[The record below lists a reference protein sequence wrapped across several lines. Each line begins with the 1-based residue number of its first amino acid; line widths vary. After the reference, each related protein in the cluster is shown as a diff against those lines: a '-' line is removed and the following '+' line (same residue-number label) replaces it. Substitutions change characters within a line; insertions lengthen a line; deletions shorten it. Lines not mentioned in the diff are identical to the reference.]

1 MDMYLKSI
9 EVNGFK
15 SFAHKMIFKF
25 EHGIT
30 GIVGPNGSGKSNVAD
45 AVRWVLGE
53 QRAKQ
58 LRGSKMEDVIFAGTE
73 LRKPMGSAY
82 VAITL
87 DNSDHSLPIQFEE
100 VTVARRVYRSG
111 ESEYLINGSACRRKD
126 IVELFFDTGIGK
138 EGYSIIGQGQI
149 EQILSG
155 KPEDR
160 RELFDEAAGIVKY
173 KKNKLETQKSLEIE
187 RENLVRVTD
196 ILAELERQVGPLKK
210 QSERARE
217 YLLLRDQ
224 LKDEDV
230 KRFLFENRN
239 LEQELKD
246 LNEKI
251 EIAQREMEQADQ
263 ALSKAK
269 EKYGKQEEFLD
280 NLKQEIETIA
290 AEISEMKITKQQK
303 EGQIQVLKEQIN
315 TERMRE
321 NMYLES
327 KDKLFKELNEKK
339 AQLKRFEA
347 ETEEIRKEYESV
359 MEQKIQK
366 ESEVALYQK
375 QIQDLEREQEEIQI
389 RVNAVR
395 EGRMRVAGAI
405 ERSQTVKEQLNV
417 RISGLEHQME
427 ELQQQIKQHQDKKD
441 FSIEKIKEIKDKKD
455 QLEIQRRN
463 AKRIEE
469 TLLSERR
476 QIQVEM
482 DQKREKYHRI
492 RSNYET
498 MRNMAERYDGY
509 GFGIKKVMEQQ
520 AVTPGI
526 IGAVA
531 DIIKVEAK
539 YETAIETA
547 LGGSIQNI
555 VTDTQETAKKMIGY
569 LKKNRYG
576 RVTFLP
582 LDAVKGKE
590 FTREEILSES
600 GVIGAANQLAEY
612 DEAYKDLFASLLGQS
627 LVVEDMDAGI
637 RIANKYHHSIR
648 IVTLEGDS
656 LNRGGS
662 MSGGAFKNKSN
673 LLGRAREVEELKGR
687 LDKWTKAIGK
697 DEEKYNENEKKL
709 KEYQQNMVDL
719 EKEIQEISLELNTQ
733 QMSQSAIESRQEE
746 LAKRQE
752 QLVLQRDKLIE
763 ELGTAKEDADRLQ
776 DEQTDLESANEQDEE
791 RIKEIDQKLEYLRKC
806 AEKHAMEVSK
816 VHMRLSQESQKLE
829 FQENNQ
835 ERVRSEIEHLNEEF
849 KENQKDAGN
858 VNDNVKA
865 LKQQIEDLK
874 DSCKEME
881 QKIITDQTRH
891 QKMQEEV
898 KTKEVL
904 YKDILKEREEM
915 MERVSGYD
923 KEIYRLESQRD
934 GRKQKKKE
942 LLDYMWENYEITYHQ
957 AKQRIDLDET
967 ESLSKIKETIGE
979 LKNQIKD
986 LGPVNINAIEDY
998 KEVSER
1004 YEFMQKQ
1011 HEDIVT
1017 AEAHLAG
1024 LMEELEEAMRRQFNE
1039 KFKDIQRVFQ
1049 EVFVELFGGGE
1060 ARLELTDDDVLES
1073 GIRIIA
1079 QPPGKKLQNMMQLS
1093 GGEKALTAISL
1104 LFAIQNL
1111 KPSPFCLLDEI
1122 EAALDDSNVTRFAKY
1137 LHKLTK
1143 DTQFIVITH
1152 RRGTMMAADVLYG
1165 ITMQEKG
1172 ISTQV
1177 SVNLIENDLDE

>member
-1 MDMYLKSI
+1 MYLKSI

-58 LRGSKMEDVIFAGTE
+58 LRGSRMEDVIFSGTE

-155 KPEDR
+155 KPEER

-196 ILAELERQVGPLKK
+196 ILKELERQVGPLKK

-230 KRFLFENRN
+230 KLFLLENRN

-246 LNEKI
+246 LDEKI
-251 EIAQREMEQADQ
+251 KIAQREIDQ
-263 ALSKAK
+263 AEKALAKAK
-269 EKYGKQEEFLD
+269 EKYGKQEESLEH
-280 NLKQEIETIA
+280 LKQKIETTA
-290 AEISEMKITKQQK
+290 EEISEMKITKQQK
-303 EGQIQVLKEQIN
+303 EGRIQVLNEQIN

-321 NMYLES
+321 SMYLES
-327 KDKLFKELNEKK
+327 KDKLYKDLNEKK

-347 ETEEIRKEYESV
+347 ETEEIRKEYEAV
-359 MEQKIQK
+359 MKQKIQK

-375 QIQDLEREQEEIQI
+375 QIQDLEREQETIGI

-417 RISGLEHQME
+417 RIVGLNHQLE
-427 ELQQQIKQHQDKKD
+427 ELVQQLKEQDQEKDSSSLNIKT
-441 FSIEKIKEIKDKKD
+441 IKEKQQ
-455 QLEIQRRN
+455 QLEIKRHN
-463 AKRIEE
+463 VKRIEE
-469 TLLSERR
+469 TLLAERR
-476 QIQVEM
+476 QIQTEI
-482 DQKREKYHRI
+482 DKKREKYHRI

-520 AVTPGI
+520 AVAPGI

-590 FTREEILSES
+590 FTRKEILQEP
-600 GVIGAANQLAEY
+600 GVIGAANQLAIY
-612 DEAYKDLFASLLGQS
+612 DEVYKDLFASLLGQI
-627 LVVEDMDAGI
+627 LVVEDMDVGI
-637 RIANKYHHSIR
+637 RIANKYHHSVR

-673 LLGRAREVEELKGR
+673 LLGRAREVEELKTR
-687 LDKWTKAIGK
+687 LYKWTKIIEK
-697 DEEKYNENEKKL
+697 DEEKYKENEKKL
-709 KEYQQNMVDL
+709 KEYQQNMIDL

-733 QMSQSAIESRQEE
+733 QMSQSAIQNRQEE
-746 LAKRQE
+746 LRNRQKQLILQKE
-752 QLVLQRDKLIE
+752 QLEE
-763 ELGTAKEDADRLQ
+763 ELGNAKEDADRLQ

-791 RIKEIDQKLEYLRKC
+791 RIKEIDKKLEYLRKR
-806 AEKHAMEVSK
+806 AEEHAMEVSK
-816 VHMRLSQESQKLE
+816 VHMDLSKESQKLE

-835 ERVRSEIEHLNEEF
+835 ERVRTEIERLSKEF
-849 KENQKDAGN
+849 MENQKDAGD
-858 VNDNVKA
+858 VNENVKA
-865 LKQQIEDLK
+865 LKMQISDLK
-874 DSCKEME
+874 ASCTAME
-881 QKIITDQTRH
+881 QKIIEDQDRH
-891 QKMQEEV
+891 QKMQKEV
-898 KTKEVL
+898 KEKEVL

-915 MERVSGYD
+915 LERVSGYD
-923 KEIYRLESQRD
+923 KEVYRLEAQKEN
-934 GRKQKKKE
+934 RKAKKKE

-957 AKQRIDLDET
+957 AKQRIDLEEDQ
-967 ESLSKIKETIGE
+967 SLSKIKEMIAG
-979 LKNQIKD
+979 LKKQIKD
-986 LGPVNINAIEDY
+986 LGPVNINAVEDY

-1017 AEAHLAG
+1017 AEAHLTG
-1024 LMEELEEAMRRQFNE
+1024 LMEELEDAMRRQFNE

>member
-1 MDMYLKSI
+1 MEMYLKSI

-15 SFAHKMIFKF
+15 SFAHKMVFKF

-58 LRGSKMEDVIFAGTE
+58 LRGSRMEDVIFSGTE

-155 KPEDR
+155 KPEER

-173 KKNKLETQKSLEIE
+173 KKNKIETQKSLEIE

-196 ILAELERQVGPLKK
+196 ILTELERQVGPLKK

-217 YLLLRDQ
+217 YLMLRDR

-230 KRFLFENRN
+230 KSFLLENRN
-239 LEQELKD
+239 LEQELKGLD
-246 LNEKI
+246 EKI
-251 EIAQREMEQADQ
+251 SIAQREMKQADE
-263 ALSKAK
+263 ALAKAK
-269 EKYGKQEEFLD
+269 EKYGKQEEYLD
-280 NLKQEIETIA
+280 HLKQEIETITA
-290 AEISEMKITKQQK
+290 NISETKITKQQK
-303 EGQIQVLKEQIN
+303 EGKIQVLNEQIN

-321 NMYLES
+321 SMYLES
-327 KDKLFKELNEKK
+327 KDKLFKDLNEKK
-339 AQLKRFEA
+339 EQLKRFEA
-347 ETEEIRKEYESV
+347 ETEEIRKEYEAV

-375 QIQDLEREQEEIQI
+375 QIQDLEREQEEIEI
-389 RVNAVR
+389 RVDAVR
-395 EGRMRVAGAI
+395 EGRMKVAGAI

-417 RISGLEHQME
+417 RITGLDHQRD
-427 ELQQQIKQHQDKKD
+427 ELKQQIETKEKEMDA
-441 FSIEKIKEIKDKKD
+441 SIQKIEEIKEKKN
-455 QLEIQRRN
+455 QLEIKRHN

-469 TLLSERR
+469 TLSAEGR
-476 QIQVEM
+476 QIQTEIHK
-482 DQKREKYHRI
+482 KREKYHRI
-492 RSNYET
+492 QSNYET

-520 AVTPGI
+520 VVAPGI
-526 IGAVA
+526 IGVVA
-531 DIIKVEAK
+531 DIIKVDAK

-590 FTREEILSES
+590 FAREEILSEP
-600 GVIGAANQLAEY
+600 GVIGAANKLAVY
-612 DEAYKDLFASLLGQS
+612 DEAYHDLFASLLGQI

-673 LLGRAREVEELKGR
+673 LLGRAREVEELKKR
-687 LDKWTKAIGK
+687 LDKWTKAIAQ

-709 KEYQQNMVDL
+709 KEYQQNMIDL

-733 QMSQSAIESRQEE
+733 QMSQSAIKNRQEE
-746 LAKRQE
+746 FKKRQE
-752 QLVLQRDKLIE
+752 QLNLQKKKLEE
-763 ELGTAKEDADRLQ
+763 ELGSAKEDAEKLQ
-776 DEQTDLESANEQDEE
+776 DEQMDLESANEQDEK
-791 RIKEIDQKLEYLRKC
+791 RIKEIDQELYHLREH
-806 AEKHAMEVSK
+806 AEKHAQEVSA

-835 ERVRSEIEHLNEEF
+835 ERVRSEIERLNEEF
-849 KENQKDAGN
+849 RANQKDTGD
-858 VNDNVKA
+858 VNENVKA
-865 LKQQIEDLK
+865 LEQQITDLK
-874 DSCKEME
+874 ESCIMLE
-881 QKIITDQTRH
+881 QQITDDQNKHQQMQT
-891 QKMQEEV
+891 EV
-898 KTKEVL
+898 KEKEVL

-915 MERVSGYD
+915 IERVSGYD
-923 KEIYRLESQRD
+923 KEIYRLENQRD
-934 GRKQKKKE
+934 GKKQKKKE

-957 AKQRIDLDET
+957 AKQRIDLDDT
-967 ESLSKIKETIGE
+967 ESLSKIKETIQE
-979 LKNQIKD
+979 IKNQIKD
-986 LGPVNINAIEDY
+986 LGPVNINAVEEY

-1017 AEAHLAG
+1017 AEAHLTG
-1024 LMEELEEAMRRQFNE
+1024 LMEELEDAMRRQFNE
-1039 KFKDIQRVFQ
+1039 KFKDIRRVFQ

>member
-1 MDMYLKSI
+1 MYLKSI

-230 KRFLFENRN
+230 KQFLFENRN

-469 TLLSERR
+469 
-476 QIQVEM
+476 
-482 DQKREKYHRI
+482 
-492 RSNYET
+492 
-498 MRNMAERYDGY
+498 
-509 GFGIKKVMEQQ
+509 
-520 AVTPGI
+520 
-526 IGAVA
+526 
-531 DIIKVEAK
+531 
-539 YETAIETA
+539 
-547 LGGSIQNI
+547 
-555 VTDTQETAKKMIGY
+555 
-569 LKKNRYG
+569 
-576 RVTFLP
+576 
-582 LDAVKGKE
+582 
-590 FTREEILSES
+590 IL
-600 GVIGAANQLAEY
+600 
-612 DEAYKDLFASLLGQS
+612 
-627 LVVEDMDAGI
+627 
-637 RIANKYHHSIR
+637 
-648 IVTLEGDS
+648 
-656 LNRGGS
+656 
-662 MSGGAFKNKSN
+662 
-673 LLGRAREVEELKGR
+673 
-687 LDKWTKAIGK
+687 
-697 DEEKYNENEKKL
+697 
-709 KEYQQNMVDL
+709 
-719 EKEIQEISLELNTQ
+719 
-733 QMSQSAIESRQEE
+733 
-746 LAKRQE
+746 
-752 QLVLQRDKLIE
+752 
-763 ELGTAKEDADRLQ
+763 
-776 DEQTDLESANEQDEE
+776 
-791 RIKEIDQKLEYLRKC
+791 
-806 AEKHAMEVSK
+806 
-816 VHMRLSQESQKLE
+816 
-829 FQENNQ
+829 
-835 ERVRSEIEHLNEEF
+835 
-849 KENQKDAGN
+849 
-858 VNDNVKA
+858 
-865 LKQQIEDLK
+865 
-874 DSCKEME
+874 
-881 QKIITDQTRH
+881 
-891 QKMQEEV
+891 
-898 KTKEVL
+898 KTKSIILHPVL
-904 YKDILKEREEM
+904 PRLLRAQQLYA
-915 MERVSGYD
+915 
-923 KEIYRLESQRD
+923 IY
-934 GRKQKKKE
+934 G
-942 LLDYMWENYEITYHQ
+942 
-957 AKQRIDLDET
+957 A
-967 ESLSKIKETIGE
+967 
-979 LKNQIKD
+979 
-986 LGPVNINAIEDY
+986 
-998 KEVSER
+998 
-1004 YEFMQKQ
+1004 
-1011 HEDIVT
+1011 
-1017 AEAHLAG
+1017 
-1024 LMEELEEAMRRQFNE
+1024 
-1039 KFKDIQRVFQ
+1039 
-1049 EVFVELFGGGE
+1049 
-1060 ARLELTDDDVLES
+1060 
-1073 GIRIIA
+1073 
-1079 QPPGKKLQNMMQLS
+1079 
-1093 GGEKALTAISL
+1093 
-1104 LFAIQNL
+1104 
-1111 KPSPFCLLDEI
+1111 
-1122 EAALDDSNVTRFAKY
+1122 
-1137 LHKLTK
+1137 
-1143 DTQFIVITH
+1143 
-1152 RRGTMMAADVLYG
+1152 
-1165 ITMQEKG
+1165 
-1172 ISTQV
+1172 
-1177 SVNLIENDLDE
+1177 

>member
-1 MDMYLKSI
+1 
-9 EVNGFK
+9 
-15 SFAHKMIFKF
+15 
-25 EHGIT
+25 
-30 GIVGPNGSGKSNVAD
+30 
-45 AVRWVLGE
+45 
-53 QRAKQ
+53 
-58 LRGSKMEDVIFAGTE
+58 MEDVIFAGTE

-230 KRFLFENRN
+230 KQFLFENRN

-612 DEAYKDLFASLLGQS
+612 DEAYKDLFASLLGQI

-849 KENQKDAGN
+849 KENQKDAGD

-865 LKQQIEDLK
+865 LKQQIEDFK

>member
-53 QRAKQ
+53 KRAKQ

-87 DNSDHSLPIQFEE
+87 DNSDHSLLIQFEE

-230 KRFLFENRN
+230 KQFLFENRN

-582 LDAVKGKE
+582 LDVVKGKE

-612 DEAYKDLFASLLGQS
+612 DEAYKDLFASLLGQI

-849 KENQKDAGN
+849 KENQKDAGD

-865 LKQQIEDLK
+865 LKQQIEDFK

>member
-1 MDMYLKSI
+1 MYLKSI

-87 DNSDHSLPIQFEE
+87 DNSDHSLLIQFEE

-230 KRFLFENRN
+230 KQFLFENRN

-612 DEAYKDLFASLLGQS
+612 DEAYKDLFASLLGQI

-849 KENQKDAGN
+849 KENQKDAGD

-865 LKQQIEDLK
+865 LKQQIEDFK

>member
-173 KKNKLETQKSLEIE
+173 KKNKLETQRSLEIE

-196 ILAELERQVGPLKK
+196 ILTELERQVSPLQK

-230 KRFLFENRN
+230 KLFLFENRN
-239 LEQELKD
+239 LEQEL
-246 LNEKI
+246 NELDQKI
-251 EIAQREMEQADQ
+251 EIAQREMKQTEH
-263 ALSKAK
+263 ALAKAK
-269 EKYGKQEEFLD
+269 EKYGKQEELLD
-280 NLKQEIETIA
+280 SLKQEIETIA

-321 NMYLES
+321 SIYLES
-327 KDKLFKELNEKK
+327 KDKLFKDLNEKK
-339 AQLKRFEA
+339 QQLKRFEV
-347 ETEEIRKEYESV
+347 ETEEIRKEYEAV
-359 MEQKIQK
+359 MDQKIQK

-375 QIQDLEREQEEIQI
+375 QIQDFEKEHEEIEI

-417 RISGLEHQME
+417 QIVGLEQQME
-427 ELQQQIKQHQDKKD
+427 ELEQQIKEQQNEKTL
-441 FSIEKIKEIKDKKD
+441 FNNKIKAIKGKKE
-455 QLEIQRRN
+455 QLEIERHN

-469 TLLSERR
+469 TLSVERR
-476 QIQVEM
+476 QIQTEI
-482 DQKREKYHRI
+482 DKKREKYHRI

-498 MRNMAERYDGY
+498 VRNMAERYDGY
-509 GFGIKKVMEQQ
+509 GFGIKKIMEQQ
-520 AVTPGI
+520 AVESGI
-526 IGAVA
+526 IGVVA

-555 VTDTQETAKKMIGY
+555 VTDTQKTAKKMIEY

-582 LDAVKGKE
+582 LDAIKGKS
-590 FTREEILSES
+590 FAREEILSEP
-600 GVIGAANQLAEY
+600 GVVGSANMLVQY
-612 DEAYKDLFASLLGQS
+612 DETYKELFSSLLGKI

-637 RIANKYHHSIR
+637 RIADKYHHNVR

-673 LLGRAREVEELKGR
+673 LLGRSREVEELKGR
-687 LDKWTKAIGK
+687 LDKWTQTIAK
-697 DEEKYNENEKKL
+697 DEKKYDENEKKL
-709 KEYQQNMVDL
+709 KEYQQNMVNL
-719 EKEIQEISLELNTQ
+719 EQDIQAISLELNTQ
-733 QMSQSAIESRQEE
+733 QMSRTAIENRQEE
-746 LAKRQE
+746 LTKRKE
-752 QLVLQRDKLIE
+752 QLVLQKDRLKR
-763 ELGTAKEDADRLQ
+763 ELYTATEDADRLQ
-776 DEQTDLESANEQDEE
+776 DEQMDLESANEQDEE
-791 RIKEIDQKLEYLRKC
+791 RNKVIDEKLEYLRKC

-829 FQENNQ
+829 FQEDN
-835 ERVRSEIEHLNEEF
+835 RS
-849 KENQKDAGN
+849 
-858 VNDNVKA
+858 V
-865 LKQQIEDLK
+865 
-874 DSCKEME
+874 
-881 QKIITDQTRH
+881 
-891 QKMQEEV
+891 
-898 KTKEVL
+898 
-904 YKDILKEREEM
+904 
-915 MERVSGYD
+915 
-923 KEIYRLESQRD
+923 
-934 GRKQKKKE
+934 
-942 LLDYMWENYEITYHQ
+942 
-957 AKQRIDLDET
+957 
-967 ESLSKIKETIGE
+967 
-979 LKNQIKD
+979 
-986 LGPVNINAIEDY
+986 
-998 KEVSER
+998 
-1004 YEFMQKQ
+1004 
-1011 HEDIVT
+1011 
-1017 AEAHLAG
+1017 
-1024 LMEELEEAMRRQFNE
+1024 
-1039 KFKDIQRVFQ
+1039 
-1049 EVFVELFGGGE
+1049 
-1060 ARLELTDDDVLES
+1060 
-1073 GIRIIA
+1073 
-1079 QPPGKKLQNMMQLS
+1079 
-1093 GGEKALTAISL
+1093 
-1104 LFAIQNL
+1104 
-1111 KPSPFCLLDEI
+1111 
-1122 EAALDDSNVTRFAKY
+1122 
-1137 LHKLTK
+1137 
-1143 DTQFIVITH
+1143 
-1152 RRGTMMAADVLYG
+1152 
-1165 ITMQEKG
+1165 
-1172 ISTQV
+1172 
-1177 SVNLIENDLDE
+1177 

>member
-1 MDMYLKSI
+1 MYLKSI

-230 KRFLFENRN
+230 KQFLFENRN

-520 AVTPGI
+520 AVTLGI

-612 DEAYKDLFASLLGQS
+612 DEAYKDLFASLLGQI

-1122 EAALDDSNVTRFAKY
+1122 EAALDDSNVTRFAQY

-1143 DTQFIVITH
+1143 NTQFIVITH
-1152 RRGTMMAADVLYG
+1152 RRGTMTAADRLYG

-1172 ISTQV
+1172 VSTLV
-1177 SVNLIENDLDE
+1177 SVDLLEDELTK

>member
-230 KRFLFENRN
+230 KQFLFENRN

-612 DEAYKDLFASLLGQS
+612 DEAYKDLFASLLGQI

-673 LLGRAREVEELKGR
+673 LLGRSREVEELKGR

-849 KENQKDAGN
+849 KENQKDAGD

-865 LKQQIEDLK
+865 LKQQIEDFK

>member
-1 MDMYLKSI
+1 MYLKSI
-9 EVNGFK
+9 EINGFK

-30 GIVGPNGSGKSNVAD
+30 GIVGPNGSGKSNIAD

-58 LRGSKMEDVIFAGTE
+58 LRGSKMEDVIFSGTE

-155 KPEDR
+155 RPEER

-187 RENLVRVTD
+187 QENLVRVTD
-196 ILAELERQVGPLKK
+196 ILTELERQVSPLEK
-210 QSERARE
+210 QAERAKK
-217 YLLLRDQ
+217 YLYLRDQ

-230 KRFLFENRN
+230 KLFLFENQN
-239 LEQELKD
+239 LENELKE
-246 LNEKI
+246 LETKI
-251 EIAQREMEQADQ
+251 QIADHEIKQTKQKLA
-263 ALSKAK
+263 KAK
-269 EKYGKQEEFLD
+269 ERYEQQGKFLES
-280 NLKQEIETIA
+280 LKKDIEKIA
-290 AEISEMKITKQQK
+290 EKISDTKITKQRN
-303 EGQIQVLKEQIN
+303 EGKIQVLNEQIN
-315 TERMRE
+315 TAHMKES
-321 NMYLES
+321 MYQQS
-327 KDKLFKELNEKK
+327 KEKLLKDLDEKK
-339 AQLKRFEA
+339 IQLKRFVA
-347 ETEEIRKEYESV
+347 ETEEIRKEYNAV
-359 MEQKIQK
+359 MTQKIEK
-366 ESEVALYQK
+366 ENEVSVYQK
-375 QIQDLEREQEEIQI
+375 QIQDLENEQEGLRFQM
-389 RVNAVR
+389 NAAR
-395 EGRMRVAGAI
+395 EGHMKVAGAI
-405 ERSQTVKEQLNV
+405 ERSQTVKEQLEMRVKALDLQIKELQHQLNV
-417 RISGLEHQME
+417 RREEKDSFEQKIRQIKEQKK
-427 ELQQQIKQHQDKKD
+427 ELQIRQH
-441 FSIEKIKEIKDKKD
+441 
-455 QLEIQRRN
+455 N
-463 AKRIEE
+463 ARRIEE
-469 TLLSERR
+469 TLILERQ
-476 QIQVEM
+476 QITDEIN
-482 DQKREKYHRI
+482 KKKEKYHRI

-520 AVTPGI
+520 SVITGI

-531 DIIKVEAK
+531 DIIKVEQK

-547 LGGSIQNI
+547 LGASIQNI
-555 VTDTQETAKKMIGY
+555 VTDTQETAKKMIEY

-590 FTREEILSES
+590 FIRKEILSQE
-600 GVIGAANQLAEY
+600 GVIGAANDLVSY
-612 DEAYKDLFASLLGQS
+612 DEKYQDLFASLLGQI
-627 LVVEDMDAGI
+627 LVVKDMDAGI
-637 RIANKYHHSIR
+637 RIANKYHHSVR

-673 LLGRAREVEELKGR
+673 LLGRAREVKELKQR
-687 LDKWTKAIGK
+687 LLKWMEAINRE
-697 DEEKYNENEKKL
+697 EEKYKENEKKI
-709 KEYQQNMVDL
+709 KEYQQNMIDL
-719 EKEIQEISLELNTQ
+719 NKEIQEISLELNTQ
-733 QMSQSAIESRQEE
+733 EMSEAALDTRQGELKLRQEHLLKE
-746 LAKRQE
+746 KQRLSEEAK
-752 QLVLQRDKLIE
+752 
-763 ELGTAKEDADRLQ
+763 
-776 DEQTDLESANEQDEE
+776 SANEEANRLSDEKIDLENANRQDEVK
-791 RIKEIDQKLEYLRKC
+791 IKEIEGRLEYLRNR
-806 AEKHAMEVSK
+806 AEEHAMEVAQ

-835 ERVRSEIEHLNEEF
+835 ERVRMEIKKLEDDY
-849 KENQKDAGN
+849 KENQQSATG
-858 VNDNVKA
+858 VNDTVETLYQK
-865 LKQQIEDLK
+865 ISDLK
-874 DSCKEME
+874 E
-881 QKIITDQTRH
+881 QCQMMDAQILKDQKRH
-891 QKMQEEV
+891 QMMQEEV
-898 KTKEVL
+898 KDKEEL
-904 YKDILKEREEM
+904 YRAILTDREELI
-915 MERVSGYD
+915 ERVNSFD
-923 KEIYRLESQRD
+923 KEMYRLENQRD

-942 LLDYMWENYEITYHQ
+942 LLDYMWENYEVTYHQ
-957 AKQRIDLDET
+957 AKQRVQLDKS
-967 ESLSKIKETIGE
+967 ESLSKIKETIDTI
-979 LKNQIKD
+979 KHQMKD

-998 KEVSER
+998 KEVSQR
-1004 YEFMQKQ
+1004 YEFMHKQ
-1011 HEDIVT
+1011 YEDIVT
-1017 AEAHLAG
+1017 AEEHLRG
-1024 LMEELEEAMRRQFNE
+1024 LMEELEDAMRRQFNE
-1039 KFKDIQRVFQ
+1039 KFKDIRRVFQ

-1060 ARLELTDDDVLES
+1060 ARLLLTDDDVLES
-1073 GIRIIA
+1073 GIRIVV

-1093 GGEKALTAISL
+1093 GGEKALTAIAL

>member
-196 ILAELERQVGPLKK
+196 ILAELERQIGPLKK

-230 KRFLFENRN
+230 KQFLFENRN

-612 DEAYKDLFASLLGQS
+612 DEAYKDLFASLLGQI

-697 DEEKYNENEKKL
+697 DEEKYNENEKKTQRIPAKYGRL
-709 KEYQQNMVDL
+709 REGDSRDLFRVKYTADVTICDREQTRRTCKE
-719 EKEIQEISLELNTQ
+719 T
-733 QMSQSAIESRQEE
+733 
-746 LAKRQE
+746 
-752 QLVLQRDKLIE
+752 
-763 ELGTAKEDADRLQ
+763 GTAGF
-776 DEQTDLESANEQDEE
+776 TE
-791 RIKEIDQKLEYLRKC
+791 R
-806 AEKHAMEVSK
+806 
-816 VHMRLSQESQKLE
+816 
-829 FQENNQ
+829 
-835 ERVRSEIEHLNEEF
+835 
-849 KENQKDAGN
+849 
-858 VNDNVKA
+858 
-865 LKQQIEDLK
+865 
-874 DSCKEME
+874 
-881 QKIITDQTRH
+881 
-891 QKMQEEV
+891 
-898 KTKEVL
+898 
-904 YKDILKEREEM
+904 
-915 MERVSGYD
+915 
-923 KEIYRLESQRD
+923 
-934 GRKQKKKE
+934 
-942 LLDYMWENYEITYHQ
+942 
-957 AKQRIDLDET
+957 
-967 ESLSKIKETIGE
+967 
-979 LKNQIKD
+979 
-986 LGPVNINAIEDY
+986 
-998 KEVSER
+998 
-1004 YEFMQKQ
+1004 
-1011 HEDIVT
+1011 
-1017 AEAHLAG
+1017 
-1024 LMEELEEAMRRQFNE
+1024 
-1039 KFKDIQRVFQ
+1039 
-1049 EVFVELFGGGE
+1049 
-1060 ARLELTDDDVLES
+1060 
-1073 GIRIIA
+1073 
-1079 QPPGKKLQNMMQLS
+1079 
-1093 GGEKALTAISL
+1093 
-1104 LFAIQNL
+1104 
-1111 KPSPFCLLDEI
+1111 
-1122 EAALDDSNVTRFAKY
+1122 
-1137 LHKLTK
+1137 
-1143 DTQFIVITH
+1143 
-1152 RRGTMMAADVLYG
+1152 
-1165 ITMQEKG
+1165 
-1172 ISTQV
+1172 
-1177 SVNLIENDLDE
+1177 

>member
-230 KRFLFENRN
+230 KQFLFENRN

-612 DEAYKDLFASLLGQS
+612 DEAYKDLFASLLGQI

-849 KENQKDAGN
+849 KENQKDAGD

-865 LKQQIEDLK
+865 LKQQIEDFK

-1049 EVFVELFGGGE
+1049 EVFVESFGGGE

>member
-1 MDMYLKSI
+1 MYLKSI

-53 QRAKQ
+53 QRARQ

-196 ILAELERQVGPLKK
+196 ILTELERQVSPLKK
-210 QSERARE
+210 QSEKAKE

-224 LKDEDV
+224 LKDEDI
-230 KRFLFENRN
+230 KSFLLENRN
-239 LEQELKD
+239 LEEELKN
-246 LNEKI
+246 LEEKI
-251 EIAQREMEQADQ
+251 AIAEHEMKQADHELAKAKNKYEEQERSLENLKKEMESVSENISETKVA
-263 ALSKAK
+263 
-269 EKYGKQEEFLD
+269 KQE
-280 NLKQEIETIA
+280 
-290 AEISEMKITKQQK
+290 K
-303 EGQIQVLKEQIN
+303 EGKIQVLKEQIN

-321 NMYLES
+321 SLYQES
-327 KDKLFKELNEKK
+327 KEKLLKELDEKK
-339 AQLKRFEA
+339 EQLKRFMA
-347 ETEEIRKEYESV
+347 ETQEIRKEYEAV
-359 MEQKIQK
+359 MEQKIKK
-366 ESEVALYQK
+366 ESEVSVYQK
-375 QIQDLEREQEEIQI
+375 QIQDFEREQEELRFRIT
-389 RVNAVR
+389 AAS
-395 EGRMRVAGAI
+395 EGRMRVTGAI

-417 RISGLEHQME
+417 RIRAL
-427 ELQQQIKQHQDKKD
+427 ELQLEEVQQALEGHREEKDSRRQKIQELKEKK
-441 FSIEKIKEIKDKKD
+441 E
-455 QLEIQRRN
+455 QLQINRHN
-463 AKRIEE
+463 ARRIEE
-469 TLLSERR
+469 TLVLER
-476 QIQVEM
+476 
-482 DQKREKYHRI
+482 QKIADELNKKKEKYHRI

-509 GFGIKKVMEQQ
+509 GYGIKKVMKQQ
-520 AVTPGI
+520 PVTEGI
-526 IGAVA
+526 IGVVA
-531 DIIKVEAK
+531 DIIKVEQK

-547 LGGSIQNI
+547 LSGSIQNV
-555 VTDTQETAKKMIGY
+555 VTDTQNTAKKMIEY
-569 LKKNRYG
+569 LKRNRYG

-590 FTREEILSES
+590 FARKEILLEE
-600 GVIGAANQLAEY
+600 GVIGAANELVTY
-612 DEAYKDLFASLLGQS
+612 DPKYKDLFASLLGQI
-627 LVVEDMDAGI
+627 LVVENIDAGI
-637 RIANKYHHSIR
+637 RIANKYHHSVR

-673 LLGRAREVEELKGR
+673 LLGRAREVEELKHR
-687 LDKWTKAIGK
+687 LDQWKQTINKE
-697 DEEKYNENEKKL
+697 EEKYKENEKKL
-709 KEYQQNMVDL
+709 KEYQQNMIDL
-719 EKEIQEISLELNTQ
+719 DREMQNISLELNTQ
-733 QMSQSAIESRQEE
+733 EMSASAIDNKQDELKIRKEHLTEE
-746 LAKRQE
+746 KS
-752 QLVLQRDKLIE
+752 KLTN
-763 ELGTAKEDADRLQ
+763 ELDAAMEDADRL
-776 DEQTDLESANEQDEE
+776 EGEKTDLETANQKDEQN
-791 RIKEIDQKLEYLRKC
+791 IKEIEDKLEHLRKR
-806 AEKHAMEVSK
+806 AEEHAMDVAN

-835 ERVRSEIEHLNEEF
+835 ERVRSEIKKLEDDY
-849 KENQKDAGN
+849 KESQKGAGN
-858 VNDNVKA
+858 VNDNVSA
-865 LKQQIEDLK
+865 LNQRIKDLRKECSDMEDQIKEDQ
-874 DSCKEME
+874 D
-881 QKIITDQTRH
+881 RH
-891 QKMQEEV
+891 QKMQEEA
-898 KTKEVL
+898 KAKEAS
-904 YKDILKEREEM
+904 YKETMKEREEM
-915 MERVSGYD
+915 LERVNGYD
-923 KEIYRLESQRD
+923 KEMYRLESQRD
-934 GRKQKKKE
+934 GRQQKKKE
-942 LLDYMWENYEITYHQ
+942 LLDYMWENYEVTYHQ
-957 AKQRIDLDET
+957 AKQRIQLEES
-967 ESLSKIKETIGE
+967 ESLSKIKKTIDGI
-979 LKNQIKD
+979 KKQIKD
-986 LGPVNINAIEDY
+986 LGPVNVNAIEDY
-998 KEVSER
+998 KEVLER

-1017 AEAHLAG
+1017 AEAHLTG
-1024 LMEELEEAMRRQFNE
+1024 LMEELEDAMRRQFNE

-1152 RRGTMMAADVLYG
+1152 RRGTMMAADILYG

>member
-87 DNSDHSLPIQFEE
+87 DNSDHSLLIQFEE

-196 ILAELERQVGPLKK
+196 ILAELERQIGPLKK

-230 KRFLFENRN
+230 KQFLFENRN

-612 DEAYKDLFASLLGQS
+612 DEAYKDLFASLLGQI

-849 KENQKDAGN
+849 KENQKDAGD

-865 LKQQIEDLK
+865 LKQQIEDFK

>member
-1 MDMYLKSI
+1 MYLKSI

-173 KKNKLETQKSLEIE
+173 KKNKLETQRSLEIE

-196 ILAELERQVGPLKK
+196 ILTELERQVSPLQK

-230 KRFLFENRN
+230 KLFLFENRN
-239 LEQELKD
+239 LEQEL
-246 LNEKI
+246 NELDQKI
-251 EIAQREMEQADQ
+251 EIAQREMKQTEH
-263 ALSKAK
+263 ALAKAK
-269 EKYGKQEEFLD
+269 EKYGKQEELLD
-280 NLKQEIETIA
+280 SLKQEIETIA

-321 NMYLES
+321 SIYLES
-327 KDKLFKELNEKK
+327 KDKLFKDLNEKK
-339 AQLKRFEA
+339 QQLKRFEV
-347 ETEEIRKEYESV
+347 ETEEIRKEYEAV
-359 MEQKIQK
+359 MDQKIQK

-375 QIQDLEREQEEIQI
+375 QIQDFEN

-417 RISGLEHQME
+417 QIIGLEQQME
-427 ELQQQIKQHQDKKD
+427 ELEQQIKEQQNEKTL
-441 FSIEKIKEIKDKKD
+441 FNNKIKAIKGKKE
-455 QLEIQRRN
+455 QLEIERHN

-469 TLLSERR
+469 TLSVERR
-476 QIQVEM
+476 QIQTEI
-482 DQKREKYHRI
+482 DKKREKYHRI

-498 MRNMAERYDGY
+498 VRNMAERYDGY
-509 GFGIKKVMEQQ
+509 GFGIKKIMEQQ
-520 AVTPGI
+520 AVESGI
-526 IGAVA
+526 IGVVA

-555 VTDTQETAKKMIGY
+555 VTDTQKTAKKMIEY

-582 LDAVKGKE
+582 LDAIKGKS
-590 FTREEILSES
+590 FAREEILSEP
-600 GVIGAANQLAEY
+600 GVVGSANMLVQY
-612 DEAYKDLFASLLGQS
+612 DETYKELFSSLLGKI

-637 RIANKYHHSIR
+637 RIADKYHHNVR

-673 LLGRAREVEELKGR
+673 LLGRSREVEELKKK
-687 LDKWTKAIGK
+687 LDRWTKAITE
-697 DEEKYNENEKKL
+697 DEEKYHENEKKL
-709 KEYQQNMVDL
+709 KEYQQNMVNL
-719 EKEIQEISLELNTQ
+719 EQDIQAISLELNTQ
-733 QMSQSAIESRQEE
+733 QMSRTAIENRQEE
-746 LAKRQE
+746 LTKRKE
-752 QLVLQRDKLIE
+752 QLVLQKDRLKR
-763 ELGTAKEDADRLQ
+763 ELYTATEDADRLQ
-776 DEQTDLESANEQDEE
+776 DEQMDLESANEQDEE
-791 RIKEIDQKLEYLRKC
+791 RNKVIDEKLEYLRKC

-829 FQENNQ
+829 FQEDNQ
-835 ERVRSEIEHLNEEF
+835 ERIRSEIERLSEEF
-849 KENQKDAGN
+849 NENQKDVGD
-858 VNDNVKA
+858 VNENVKT
-865 LKQQIEDLK
+865 LQQQIEELK
-874 DSCKEME
+874 DSLNLME
-881 QKIITDQTRH
+881 QKIITDQKRH
-891 QKMQEEV
+891 QKIQEEV
-898 KTKEVL
+898 KTKEIL

-915 MERVSGYD
+915 IERVSGYD
-923 KEIYRLESQRD
+923 KEIYRLESQKD
-934 GRKQKKKE
+934 GKKQKKKE
-942 LLDYMWENYEITYHQ
+942 LLDYMWENYEVTYHQ
-957 AKQRIDLDET
+957 AKQRLELNET
-967 ESLSKIKETIGE
+967 ESLLRIKETINR
-979 LKNQIKD
+979 LKKQIKD
-986 LGPVNINAIEDY
+986 LGPVNINAVEDY

-1017 AEAHLAG
+1017 AEAHLTG
-1024 LMEELEEAMRRQFNE
+1024 LMEELEDAMRRQFNA
-1039 KFKDIQRVFQ
+1039 KFKDIKRVFQ

>member
-230 KRFLFENRN
+230 KQFLFENRN

-612 DEAYKDLFASLLGQS
+612 NEAYKDLFASLLGQI

-709 KEYQQNMVDL
+709 KEYQQNMIDL

-858 VNDNVKA
+858 VNDNIKA

>member
-1 MDMYLKSI
+1 MYLKSI

-230 KRFLFENRN
+230 KQFLFENRN

-469 TLLSERR
+469 ILLSERR

-612 DEAYKDLFASLLGQS
+612 DEAYKDLFASLLGQI

-673 LLGRAREVEELKGR
+673 LLGR
-687 LDKWTKAIGK
+687 
-697 DEEKYNENEKKL
+697 
-709 KEYQQNMVDL
+709 
-719 EKEIQEISLELNTQ
+719 
-733 QMSQSAIESRQEE
+733 SR
-746 LAKRQE
+746 A
-752 QLVLQRDKLIE
+752 
-763 ELGTAKEDADRLQ
+763 
-776 DEQTDLESANEQDEE
+776 
-791 RIKEIDQKLEYLRKC
+791 
-806 AEKHAMEVSK
+806 
-816 VHMRLSQESQKLE
+816 
-829 FQENNQ
+829 
-835 ERVRSEIEHLNEEF
+835 
-849 KENQKDAGN
+849 
-858 VNDNVKA
+858 
-865 LKQQIEDLK
+865 
-874 DSCKEME
+874 
-881 QKIITDQTRH
+881 
-891 QKMQEEV
+891 
-898 KTKEVL
+898 
-904 YKDILKEREEM
+904 
-915 MERVSGYD
+915 
-923 KEIYRLESQRD
+923 
-934 GRKQKKKE
+934 
-942 LLDYMWENYEITYHQ
+942 
-957 AKQRIDLDET
+957 
-967 ESLSKIKETIGE
+967 
-979 LKNQIKD
+979 
-986 LGPVNINAIEDY
+986 
-998 KEVSER
+998 
-1004 YEFMQKQ
+1004 
-1011 HEDIVT
+1011 
-1017 AEAHLAG
+1017 
-1024 LMEELEEAMRRQFNE
+1024 
-1039 KFKDIQRVFQ
+1039 
-1049 EVFVELFGGGE
+1049 
-1060 ARLELTDDDVLES
+1060 
-1073 GIRIIA
+1073 
-1079 QPPGKKLQNMMQLS
+1079 
-1093 GGEKALTAISL
+1093 
-1104 LFAIQNL
+1104 
-1111 KPSPFCLLDEI
+1111 
-1122 EAALDDSNVTRFAKY
+1122 
-1137 LHKLTK
+1137 
-1143 DTQFIVITH
+1143 
-1152 RRGTMMAADVLYG
+1152 
-1165 ITMQEKG
+1165 
-1172 ISTQV
+1172 
-1177 SVNLIENDLDE
+1177 

>member
-1 MDMYLKSI
+1 MYLKSI
-9 EVNGFK
+9 EVQGFK
-15 SFAHKMIFKF
+15 SFANKIVFDFHN
-25 EHGIT
+25 GIT

-53 QRAKQ
+53 QSAKQ

-196 ILAELERQVGPLKK
+196 ILAELERQIGPLKK

-230 KRFLFENRN
+230 KQFLFENRN

-612 DEAYKDLFASLLGQS
+612 DEAYKDLFASLLGQI

-849 KENQKDAGN
+849 KENQKDAGD

-865 LKQQIEDLK
+865 LKQQIEDFK

>member
-173 KKNKLETQKSLEIE
+173 NKNKLETQRSLEIE

-230 KRFLFENRN
+230 KQFLFEKRN
-239 LEQELKD
+239 IEQELKD

-612 DEAYKDLFASLLGQS
+612 DEAYKDLFASLLGQI

-849 KENQKDAGN
+849 KENQKDAGD

-865 LKQQIEDLK
+865 LKQQIEDFK

>member
-1 MDMYLKSI
+1 MYLKSI

-58 LRGSKMEDVIFAGTE
+58 LRGSKMEDVIFSGTE

-126 IVELFFDTGIGK
+126 VLELFFDTGIGK

-196 ILAELERQVGPLKK
+196 ILTELERQVTPLKK

-230 KRFLFENRN
+230 KLFLFENKN
-239 LEQELKD
+239 LEEELKV
-246 LNEKI
+246 LQTKI
-251 EIAQREMEQADQ
+251 EIAQTQMKEANQSLDHAKKKYKEQ
-263 ALSKAK
+263 
-269 EKYGKQEEFLD
+269 EKTLD
-280 NLKQEIETIA
+280 DLKKNIES
-290 AEISEMKITKQQK
+290 ISEKISDAKIHKQQK
-303 EGQIQVLKEQIN
+303 EGEIKVLNEQIN
-315 TERMRE
+315 TEHMRE
-321 NMYLES
+321 SMYLES
-327 KDKLFKELNEKK
+327 KDKLLKDLEEKN
-339 AQLKRFEA
+339 AQLKRFIA
-347 ETEEIRKEYESV
+347 ETEEIRKQYNAV
-359 MEQKIQK
+359 EQEKIEK
-366 ESEVALYQK
+366 ENEVLIYQK
-375 QIQDLEREQEEIQI
+375 QIEDLEKEQEELRFKIT
-389 RVNAVR
+389 ASG
-395 EGRMRVAGAI
+395 EGRLKVTGAI
-405 ERSQTVKEQLNV
+405 ERSQTVKEQLDV
-417 RISGLEHQME
+417 RIKAIGLQLEDVE
-427 ELQQQIKQHQDKKD
+427 NKLKD
-441 FSIEKIKEIKDKKD
+441 QATQKESFDEKIKEITKRKD
-455 QLEIQRRN
+455 QKEIEMHN

-469 TLLSERR
+469 TLLKER
-476 QIQVEM
+476 QEILN
-482 DQKREKYHRI
+482 DINKKKEKYHRI

-520 AVTPGI
+520 KEITGV
-526 IGAVA
+526 IGVVA
-531 DIIKVEAK
+531 DIIKVEQK

-547 LGGSIQNI
+547 LSGSIQNV
-555 VTDTQETAKKMIGY
+555 VTDTQNTAKKMIEY
-569 LKKNRYG
+569 LKRNRYG

-582 LDAVKGKE
+582 LDAVKGKK
-590 FTREEILSES
+590 FAREEILLED
-600 GVIGAANQLAEY
+600 GVIGAANKLVIY
-612 DEAYKDLFASLLGQS
+612 DEVYKDLFASLLGQI
-627 LVVEDMDAGI
+627 LVVKDMDAAI
-637 RIANKYHHSIR
+637 KIANKYHHSVR

-673 LLGRAREVEELKGR
+673 LLGRAREVSELKQR
-687 LDKWTKAIGK
+687 VKQWIQSIEKE
-697 DEEKYNENEKKL
+697 EEKYKENEKKL
-709 KEYQQNMVDL
+709 KEYQQNMIDL
-719 EKEIQEISLELNTQ
+719 NKEIQNISLELNTTN
-733 QMSQSAIESRQEE
+733 IEALTLLKKQEE
-746 LAKRQE
+746 LMLRKTE
-752 QLVLQRDKLIE
+752 LTKDEEKLIKE
-763 ELGTAKEDADRLQ
+763 ADTAREDANRLC
-776 DEQTDLESANEQDEE
+776 DEKKDLEKANRQDEE
-791 RIKEIDQKLEYLRKC
+791 NIKKIAERLEHLRKH
-806 AEKHAMEVSK
+806 AQEHAMIVSQ
-816 VHMRLSQESQKLE
+816 VHMRLSKEAQKLE
-829 FQENNQ
+829 FEENNQ
-835 ERVRSEIEHLNEEF
+835 KRIRAEMEKLKDDYN
-849 KENQKDAGN
+849 ENQKGTTN
-858 VNDNVKA
+858 INQNVKV
-865 LKQQIEDLK
+865 LRQKIEDLK
-874 DSCKEME
+874 KECFTLDERMKE
-881 QKIITDQTRH
+881 DMIKH
-891 QKMQEEV
+891 QQMQEEV
-898 KTKEVL
+898 KEKEEL
-904 YKDILKEREEM
+904 YKDIIKEREEM
-915 MERVSGYD
+915 LECISNYD
-923 KEIYRLESQRD
+923 KEIYRLENQRD
-934 GRKQKKKE
+934 GKQQRKKQ

-957 AKQRIDLDET
+957 AKQRIHLDEK
-967 ESLSKIKETIGE
+967 ESLSKIKDVIAE

-986 LGPVNINAIEDY
+986 LGPVNVNAIDDY
-998 KEVSER
+998 KEVFER
-1004 YEFMQKQ
+1004 YEFMKKQ
-1011 HEDIVT
+1011 HEDIIT
-1017 AEAHLAG
+1017 AEAHLTG
-1024 LMEELEEAMRRQFNE
+1024 LMKELEDAMRRQFNE
-1039 KFKDIQRVFQ
+1039 KFKDIKRVFQ

>member
-1 MDMYLKSI
+1 MYLKSI

-230 KRFLFENRN
+230 KQFLFENQN

-612 DEAYKDLFASLLGQS
+612 DEAYKDLFASLLGQI

-849 KENQKDAGN
+849 KENQKDAGD

-865 LKQQIEDLK
+865 LKQQIEDFK

>member
-15 SFAHKMIFKF
+15 SFAHKTIFKF

-53 QRAKQ
+53 QRARQ

-196 ILAELERQVGPLKK
+196 ILTELERQVSPLKK
-210 QSERARE
+210 QSEKAKE

-224 LKDEDV
+224 LKDEDI
-230 KRFLFENRN
+230 KSFLLENRN
-239 LEQELKD
+239 LEEELKN
-246 LNEKI
+246 LEEKI
-251 EIAQREMEQADQ
+251 AIAEHEMKQADHELAKAKNKYEEQEKSLENLKKEME
-263 ALSKAK
+263 SVSENISETKVS
-269 EKYGKQEEFLD
+269 KQE
-280 NLKQEIETIA
+280 
-290 AEISEMKITKQQK
+290 K
-303 EGQIQVLKEQIN
+303 EGKIQVLKEQIN

-321 NMYLES
+321 SLYQES
-327 KDKLFKELNEKK
+327 KEKLLKELDEKK
-339 AQLKRFEA
+339 EQLKRFMA
-347 ETEEIRKEYESV
+347 ETQEIRKEYEAV
-359 MEQKIQK
+359 MEQKIKK
-366 ESEVALYQK
+366 ESEVSVYQK
-375 QIQDLEREQEEIQI
+375 QIQDFEREQEELRFRIT
-389 RVNAVR
+389 AAS
-395 EGRMRVAGAI
+395 EGRMRVTGAI

-417 RISGLEHQME
+417 RIRAL
-427 ELQQQIKQHQDKKD
+427 ELQLEEVQQALEGHREEKDSRRQKIQELKEKK
-441 FSIEKIKEIKDKKD
+441 E
-455 QLEIQRRN
+455 QLQINRHN
-463 AKRIEE
+463 ARRIEE
-469 TLLSERR
+469 TLVLER
-476 QIQVEM
+476 
-482 DQKREKYHRI
+482 QKIADELNKKKEKYHRI

-509 GFGIKKVMEQQ
+509 GYGIKKVMEQQ
-520 AVTPGI
+520 PVTEGI
-526 IGAVA
+526 IGVVA
-531 DIIKVEAK
+531 DIIKVEQK

-547 LGGSIQNI
+547 LSGSIQNV
-555 VTDTQETAKKMIGY
+555 VTDTQNTAKKMIEY
-569 LKKNRYG
+569 LKRNRYG

-590 FTREEILSES
+590 FARKEILLEE
-600 GVIGAANQLAEY
+600 GVIGAANELVTY
-612 DEAYKDLFASLLGQS
+612 DPKYKDLFASLLGQI
-627 LVVEDMDAGI
+627 LVVENIDAGI
-637 RIANKYHHSIR
+637 RIANKYHHSVR

-673 LLGRAREVEELKGR
+673 LLGRAREVEELKHR
-687 LDKWTKAIGK
+687 LDQWKQTINKE
-697 DEEKYNENEKKL
+697 EEKYKENEKKL
-709 KEYQQNMVDL
+709 KEYQQNMIDL
-719 EKEIQEISLELNTQ
+719 DREMQNISLELNTQ
-733 QMSQSAIESRQEE
+733 EMSASAIDNKQDELKIRKEHLTEE
-746 LAKRQE
+746 KS
-752 QLVLQRDKLIE
+752 KLTN
-763 ELGTAKEDADRLQ
+763 ELDAAMEDADRLEGEKKDLETANQ
-776 DEQTDLESANEQDEE
+776 KDEQN
-791 RIKEIDQKLEYLRKC
+791 IKEIEDKLEHLRKR
-806 AEKHAMEVSK
+806 AEEHAMDVAN

-835 ERVRSEIEHLNEEF
+835 ERVRSEIKKLEDDY
-849 KENQKDAGN
+849 KESQKGAGN
-858 VNDNVKA
+858 VNDNVSA
-865 LKQQIEDLK
+865 LNQRIKDLRKECSDMEDQIKEDQ
-874 DSCKEME
+874 D
-881 QKIITDQTRH
+881 RH
-891 QKMQEEV
+891 QKMQEEA
-898 KTKEVL
+898 KAKEAS
-904 YKDILKEREEM
+904 YKETMKEREEM
-915 MERVSGYD
+915 LERVNGYD
-923 KEIYRLESQRD
+923 KEMYRLESQRD
-934 GRKQKKKE
+934 GRQQKKKE
-942 LLDYMWENYEITYHQ
+942 LLDYMWENYEVTYHQ
-957 AKQRIDLDET
+957 AKQRIQLEES
-967 ESLSKIKETIGE
+967 ESLSKIKKTIDGI
-979 LKNQIKD
+979 KKQIKD
-986 LGPVNINAIEDY
+986 LGPVNVNAIEDY
-998 KEVSER
+998 KEVLER

-1017 AEAHLAG
+1017 AEAHLTG
-1024 LMEELEEAMRRQFNE
+1024 LMEELEDAMRRQFNE

-1152 RRGTMMAADVLYG
+1152 RRGTMMAADILYG

>member
-173 KKNKLETQKSLEIE
+173 KKNKLETQRSLEIE

-196 ILAELERQVGPLKK
+196 ILTELERQVSPLQK

-230 KRFLFENRN
+230 KLFLFENRN
-239 LEQELKD
+239 FEQEL
-246 LNEKI
+246 NELDQKI
-251 EIAQREMEQADQ
+251 EIAQREMKQTEH
-263 ALSKAK
+263 ALAKAK
-269 EKYGKQEEFLD
+269 EKYGKQEELLD
-280 NLKQEIETIA
+280 SLKQEIETIA

-321 NMYLES
+321 SIYLES
-327 KDKLFKELNEKK
+327 KDKLFKDLNEKK
-339 AQLKRFEA
+339 QQLKRFEV
-347 ETEEIRKEYESV
+347 ETEEIRKEYEAV
-359 MEQKIQK
+359 MDQKIQK

-375 QIQDLEREQEEIQI
+375 QIQDFEKEHEEIEI

-417 RISGLEHQME
+417 QIIGLEQQME
-427 ELQQQIKQHQDKKD
+427 ELEQQIKEQQNEKTL
-441 FSIEKIKEIKDKKD
+441 FNNKIKAIKGKKE
-455 QLEIQRRN
+455 QLEIERHN

-469 TLLSERR
+469 TLSVERR
-476 QIQVEM
+476 QIQTEI
-482 DQKREKYHRI
+482 DKKREKYHRI

-498 MRNMAERYDGY
+498 VRNMAERYDGY
-509 GFGIKKVMEQQ
+509 GFGIKKIMEQQ
-520 AVTPGI
+520 AVESGI
-526 IGAVA
+526 IGVVA

-555 VTDTQETAKKMIGY
+555 VTDTQKTAKKMIEY

-582 LDAVKGKE
+582 LDAIKGKS
-590 FTREEILSES
+590 FAREEILSEP
-600 GVIGAANQLAEY
+600 GVVGSANMLVQY
-612 DEAYKDLFASLLGQS
+612 DETYKELFSSLLGKI

-637 RIANKYHHSIR
+637 RIADKYHHNVR

-673 LLGRAREVEELKGR
+673 LLGRSREVEELKGR
-687 LDKWTKAIGK
+687 LDKWTQTIAK
-697 DEEKYNENEKKL
+697 DEKKYDENEKKL
-709 KEYQQNMVDL
+709 KEYQQNMVNL
-719 EKEIQEISLELNTQ
+719 EQDIQAISLELNTQ
-733 QMSQSAIESRQEE
+733 QMSRTAIENRQEE
-746 LAKRQE
+746 LTKRKE
-752 QLVLQRDKLIE
+752 QLVLQKDRLKR
-763 ELGTAKEDADRLQ
+763 ELYTATEDADRLQ
-776 DEQTDLESANEQDEE
+776 DEQMDLESANEQDEE
-791 RIKEIDQKLEYLRKC
+791 RNKVIDEKLEYLRKC

-829 FQENNQ
+829 FQEDNQ
-835 ERVRSEIEHLNEEF
+835 ERIRSEIERLSEEF
-849 KENQKDAGN
+849 NENQKDVGD
-858 VNDNVKA
+858 VNENVKT
-865 LKQQIEDLK
+865 LQQQIEELK
-874 DSCKEME
+874 DSLNLME
-881 QKIITDQTRH
+881 QKIITDQKRH
-891 QKMQEEV
+891 QKIQEEV
-898 KTKEVL
+898 KTKEIL

-915 MERVSGYD
+915 IERVSGYD
-923 KEIYRLESQRD
+923 KEIYRLESQKD
-934 GRKQKKKE
+934 GKKQKKKE
-942 LLDYMWENYEITYHQ
+942 LLDYMWENYEVTYHQ
-957 AKQRIDLDET
+957 AKQRLELNET
-967 ESLSKIKETIGE
+967 ESLLRIKETINR
-979 LKNQIKD
+979 LKKQIKD

-1017 AEAHLAG
+1017 AEAHLAE